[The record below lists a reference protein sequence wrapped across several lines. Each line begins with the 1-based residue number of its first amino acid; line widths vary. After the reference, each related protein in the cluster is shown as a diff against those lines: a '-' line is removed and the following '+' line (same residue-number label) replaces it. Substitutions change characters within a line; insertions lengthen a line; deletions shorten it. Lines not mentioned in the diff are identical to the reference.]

1 MLYTYPPGEFSVFL
15 GVTQTDKINPEAS
28 NRAHDLCYSSL
39 HQYISILL
47 GEFVQVEL
55 MNIHWYSTAFR

>member
-1 MLYTYPPGEFSVFL
+1 MFL
-15 GVTQTDKINPEAS
+15 GVTPTDKINPEAF

-55 MNIHWYSTAFR
+55 MNIHWYSTALR